1 MTVSLCDEL
10 EFSSVFRE
18 YSESL
23 YHFLYYKTG
32 DQSLSQDLTQ
42 EAFLRM
48 WKNCQGVSI
57 ETAKG
62 YAFKTAK
69 NLLLNHYEHQK
80 VVYKFQ
86 QRDHVTHTNQDPGFE
101 MEHKE
106 LKTKLELAIAQLPEK
121 QREAFLLSRIE
132 KKTYNEIAELLGI
145 SRQAVEKRIYN
156 ALDKLRTITG
166 NLK

>member
-1 MTVSLCDEL
+1 MISSLCDEPV
-10 EFSSVFRE
+10 FSRVFRE

-32 DQSLSQDLTQ
+32 DQVLSQDLTQ
-42 EAFLRM
+42 EAFMRM
-48 WKNCQGVSI
+48 WKNCAGVSF

-69 NLLLNHYEHQK
+69 NLLLNHFDHQK

-86 QRDHVTHTNQDPGFE
+86 QKDHITHTNQDPEFE
-101 MEHKE
+101 LEHNE
-106 LKTKLELAIAQLPEK
+106 LKEKLELAIAQLPEK

-132 KKTYNEIAELLGI
+132 KKTYVEIAELLGI

-156 ALDKLRTITG
+156 ALDKLRVISG
-166 NLK
+166 NIR

>member
-1 MTVSLCDEL
+1 
-10 EFSSVFRE
+10 
-18 YSESL
+18 
-23 YHFLYYKTG
+23 
-32 DQSLSQDLTQ
+32 
-42 EAFLRM
+42 M
-48 WKNCQGVSI
+48 WKNCKGVSF

-69 NLLLNHYEHQK
+69 NLLLNHYDHQK

-86 QRDHVTHTNQDPGFE
+86 QKDHITHTNQDPGFE
-101 MEHKE
+101 LEHNE
-106 LKTKLELAIAQLPEK
+106 LKEKLELAIAQLPGK

-156 ALDKLRTITG
+156 ALDKLRIISE
-166 NLK
+166 NIR